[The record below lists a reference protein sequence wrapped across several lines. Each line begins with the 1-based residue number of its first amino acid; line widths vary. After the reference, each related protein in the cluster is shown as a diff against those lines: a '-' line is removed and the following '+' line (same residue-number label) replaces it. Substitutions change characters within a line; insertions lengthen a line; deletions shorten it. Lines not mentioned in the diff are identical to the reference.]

1 MALNDRQRRLIHA
14 AFITALLVLAMAI
27 QGRAD
32 GAGGAGGGE
41 VPIPQQVYLW
51 RC

>member
-14 AFITALLVLAMAI
+14 AFITALLILAMAVRG
-27 QGRAD
+27 QAD
-32 GAGGAGGGE
+32 GAGGGDL
-41 VPIPQQVYLW
+41 PIPQQVYLW